1 MAQDKRLRYSCA
13 MSEMGVSEA
22 AVLLD
27 LHPSRVRALAAKGAV
42 PARQVAG
49 RWLVDVEAVQARAQ
63 NGALAVRPMAPATA
77 WAAAALADGRR
88 APWLT
93 ATDRSRLKRRMRE
106 HRDDDVQRWQAWLQ
120 RRAIRHEYRV
130 DDHGLEQLVCDQRV
144 CLGGVSAAPY
154 VGLDVVAPGQ
164 VELYVAVDSLD
175 SLVED
180 HFLLSSSRPNVVLR
194 AVPGGWHLLAA
205 TSHGGVRVAPRLAV
219 MVDLLEAHDA
229 RSNRA
234 AGQLLHDIVNGEQS
248 AGW

>member
-13 MSEMGVSEA
+13 MSEMGVREA
-22 AVLLD
+22 AVLLG

-49 RWLVDVEAVQARAQ
+49 RWLVDAEAVQARARD
-63 NGALAVRPMAPATA
+63 GALAVR
-77 WAAAALADGRR
+77 
-88 APWLT
+88 PWLT
-93 ATDRSRLKRRMRE
+93 ATDRSRLRRRMRE

-120 RRAIRHEYRV
+120 RRATRREYRV
-130 DDHGLEQLVCDQRV
+130 DDHGLQQLVADRRGCV
-144 CLGGVSAAPY
+144 GGVSAAPF
-154 VGLDVVAPGQ
+154 VGLDVVAAGQ

-205 TSHGGVRVAPRLAV
+205 TSHGGVLVAPRLAV
-219 MVDLLEAHDA
+219 MVDLFEAHDA

-234 AGQLLHDIVNGEQS
+234 ASQLLHDIVKGEQS
-248 AGW
+248 ADG